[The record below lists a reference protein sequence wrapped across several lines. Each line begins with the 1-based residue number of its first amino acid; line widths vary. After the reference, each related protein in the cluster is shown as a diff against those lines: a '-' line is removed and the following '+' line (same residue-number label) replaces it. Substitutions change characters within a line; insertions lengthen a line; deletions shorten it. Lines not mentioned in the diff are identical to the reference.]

1 MKLRILNTALLLST
15 ITCGQV
21 MADSLWVNT
30 ANGNTT
36 LDTVEGYDSVIVQSD
51 ATIGAIK
58 NTENGTF
65 LNVQAELTVNSDLE
79 VKQISLNQ
87 YDKQCVLT
95 VNGDLTLVKN
105 SKGEGG
111 TLTIAQKEAVTVT
124 GTTTINGGVSEIAQK
139 STLNTSALVINGH
152 TKINDSFITADEVN
166 VNHTFSLLSGSI
178 SALDGEG
185 TLTVGA
191 NGNVVQQGVEIDL
204 ETVVKGGQVTVY
216 KGSFADVTLSD
227 GGTINVRGNASAENL
242 TLLDGSLVFNEGCA
256 IDLGGNALTLG
267 DDVVIRLLVDSANE
281 DYRNCTLFTNIGEG
295 SENLDN
301 LTVIVSDY
309 DGSNEVTVQ
318 ASLKDGKLTAVVPE
332 PTTATLSL
340 LALAALAARR
350 RRK

>member
-79 VKQISLNQ
+79 VNQIGLNQ

-105 SKGEGG
+105 SKGAGG
-111 TLTIAQKEAVTVT
+111 TLTIAQKETVNVT
-124 GTTTINGGVSEIAQK
+124 GTTTVNGGVSLTGK
-139 STLNTSALVINGH
+139 STLNTSALVINGQSS
-152 TKINDSFITADEVN
+152 INNSFITADEVS
-166 VNHTFSLLSGSI
+166 VNHTFSLMSGSI

>member
-79 VKQISLNQ
+79 VNQIGLNQ

-105 SKGEGG
+105 SKGAGG
-111 TLTIAQKEAVTVT
+111 TLTIAQKETVNVT
-124 GTTTINGGVSEIAQK
+124 GTTTVNGGVSLTGK
-139 STLNTSALVINGH
+139 STLNTSALVINGQSS
-152 TKINDSFITADEVN
+152 INNSFITADEVS
-166 VNHTFSLLSGSI
+166 VNHTFSLMSGSI

-242 TLLDGSLVFNEGCA
+242 TLLDGSLVFNEGA
-256 IDLGGNALTLG
+256 PLT
-267 DDVVIRLLVDSANE
+267 SAAM
-281 DYRNCTLFTNIGEG
+281 L
-295 SENLDN
+295 
-301 LTVIVSDY
+301 
-309 DGSNEVTVQ
+309 
-318 ASLKDGKLTAVVPE
+318 
-332 PTTATLSL
+332 
-340 LALAALAARR
+340 
-350 RRK
+350 